1 MEKLYGYKQSDVIG
15 LAEFLRERKG
25 ENLSQTFSQYALKSG
40 KAKGTIRNL
49 YYALAKLSKENV
61 EFRDRFLGG
70 EQINVNQIIE
80 FDGEQERTLLKQVL
94 IKTNQGKSVRSAI
107 NELSG
112 GDGKVA
118 LRYQNKYRSVVK
130 TKPEL
135 VKDVIEEMRRDG
147 TEIKDKKLS
156 KQQAPIIK
164 DEQFIKLKSEINSLV
179 ARISQKERKE
189 NEFLK
194 ARIRIL
200 ESENL
205 RLKNLLYK
213 DGTDHKSLGYFAFNK
228 NEELPN

>member
-80 FDGEQERTLLKQVL
+80 FDGDQERTLLKQVL

-112 GDGKVA
+112 GD
-118 LRYQNKYRSVVK
+118 
-130 TKPEL
+130 
-135 VKDVIEEMRRDG
+135 
-147 TEIKDKKLS
+147 
-156 KQQAPIIK
+156 
-164 DEQFIKLKSEINSLV
+164 
-179 ARISQKERKE
+179 
-189 NEFLK
+189 
-194 ARIRIL
+194 
-200 ESENL
+200 
-205 RLKNLLYK
+205 
-213 DGTDHKSLGYFAFNK
+213 
-228 NEELPN
+228 

>member
-213 DGTDHKSLGYFAFNK
+213 DGTDHQSLGYFAFNK